1 MFPTPPPPGYVMGAS
16 GQALFTAILAAP
28 CAATM
33 VFAFWHLIRR
43 HQPLYLVFLAAGG
56 LSVFAEPV
64 VDVLGNCWFPAEG
77 QWTAFETIGRP
88 IPWLVV
94 FAYPWFIGG
103 QGYAAYRIL
112 QSRARPA
119 TLGKYWAITMVID
132 AIIIQ
137 TPGLSMGIHLYY
149 GKQPLD
155 VFGLPLWWLPV
166 DSAAPLI
173 MGLIFYRL
181 LPFLPGWRI
190 LALIPLTSFCYGFT
204 HAALSWPVWSTLQS
218 TAAMPL
224 RNLAAIAT
232 FAMAALAVW
241 AVTAVAGLT
250 TPAADHAPQMTPA
263 A

>member
-1 MFPTPPPPGYVMGAS
+1 MFPTPPPAGYVMDPT
-16 GQALFTAILAAP
+16 GQALFTAILAVP
-28 CAATM
+28 CAATIL
-33 VFAFWHLIRR
+33 FALWHLVRR
-43 HQPLYLVFLAAGG
+43 RQPLYLVFLVAGG

-64 VDVLGNCWFPAEG
+64 VDVLGNCLFPIQG
-77 QWTAFETIGRP
+77 QWTAFETMGRP

-112 QSRARPA
+112 QARVRPS
-119 TLGKYWAITMVID
+119 TLWKYWAATMIVD
-132 AIIIQ
+132 AIVIQ

-149 GKQPLD
+149 GRQPLD
-155 VFGLPLWWLPV
+155 VLGLPLWWLPV
-166 DSAAPLI
+166 DSAAPLV

-181 LPFLPGWRI
+181 LPHLPGRRV

-218 TAAMPL
+218 TAPML
-224 RNLAAIAT
+224 LINLAALAT

-241 AVTAVAGLT
+241 AVTAAAGLT
-250 TPAADHAPQMTPA
+250 TPAVPTSAPPVPA
-263 A
+263 S